1 MMSSLM
7 GLLAL
12 LPLLLLLVVIT
23 KHDVSRRRIP
33 NRLVLIGILV
43 GLFFNGLLPGG
54 MGFNSS
60 TTGGVGWLG
69 GLQGAVVGMA
79 VLLPIYWIKALGA
92 GDVKLMGMIGA
103 FLGTT
108 DVLGVVLA
116 TFIVGGA
123 MALVVAFCSRRL
135 FVLLQNIKFMLLD
148 SMVNIGIGHPPLM
161 NDLPVSVGKLPY
173 AVAIS
178 LGTFTYLI
186 WQRL

>member
-1 MMSSLM
+1 
-7 GLLAL
+7 
-12 LPLLLLLVVIT
+12 
-23 KHDVSRRRIP
+23 
-33 NRLVLIGILV
+33 
-43 GLFFNGLLPGG
+43 